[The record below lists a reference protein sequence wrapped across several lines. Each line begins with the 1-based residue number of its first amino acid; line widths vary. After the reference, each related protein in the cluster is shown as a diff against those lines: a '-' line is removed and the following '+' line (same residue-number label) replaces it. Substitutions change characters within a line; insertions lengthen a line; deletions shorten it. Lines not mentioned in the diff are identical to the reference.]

1 MTSADPAKTESAPFD
16 VVVIGTCTVNGLRAQ
31 WWPKDPVRQR
41 LAAARAK
48 INRRKPLRFRR
59 P

>member
-1 MTSADPAKTESAPFD
+1 MTSTAPPRIIFHRYAVMFMKPVKLFEAVWTPEAPATP
-16 VVVIGTCTVNGLRAQ
+16 
-31 WWPKDPVRQR
+31 RQR